1 MNTKKSHFSTTVSS
15 QKISSC
21 FLERLCLRQSTLKLT
36 TSENITF
43 HMKKFHG
50 KPTNQIY
57 CSTAQIWGEK
67 TKFSLQK
74 GDISTVKMRYVDDK
88 IMRLHLAD
96 KEGTWSC
103 NQLGES
109 PAGGVR
115 PVNLRIDISPIALHD
130 EGRRVSQSPHP
141 CAWRKYWFKR
151 FLSW

>member
-15 QKISSC
+15 QKLSSC

-57 CSTAQIWGEK
+57 CSTAHIWGEK

-74 GDISTVKMRYVDDK
+74 GEFSSLQMRYVDDE
-88 IMRLHLAD
+88 ILRVHLGE
-96 KEGTWSC
+96 KERAWSFH
-103 NQLGES
+103 QLGKS

-115 PVNLRIDISPIALHD
+115 PVNLRIDIPPIDLHD
-130 EGRRVSQSPHP
+130 EARGVSWSLLP
-141 CAWRKYWFKR
+141 CA
-151 FLSW
+151 